1 MLLFM
6 RDFVMKSLRP
16 SSESGCSSYDLTIP
30 PVVRFG
36 HGRIAEVG
44 HVATVLGKRIWLVV
58 GKRSF
63 STCGGRESL
72 LDGFRQNRLSF
83 EEIAHS
89 HGEPTVQQ
97 VANAIC
103 NMPGDQKNVVV
114 VAVGGGATIDFGK
127 ALSALATNIKPDSEE
142 IAEEM
147 IVDRLEG
154 VGRGVPIVNPPLPF
168 LAVPTTAGTGAE
180 ATRNAVLS
188 CPSGGLRK
196 VYGAH

>member
-1 MLLFM
+1 
-6 RDFVMKSLRP
+6 MKSLRP

-72 LDGFRQNRLSF
+72 LDGFRQNGLSF

-103 NMPGDQKNVVV
+103 NMPGDQKNVVGSV
-114 VAVGGGATIDFGK
+114 VA
-127 ALSALATNIKPDSEE
+127 
-142 IAEEM
+142 
-147 IVDRLEG
+147 RLLIL
-154 VGRGVPIVNPPLPF
+154 VRHCQL
-168 LAVPTTAGTGAE
+168 
-180 ATRNAVLS
+180 
-188 CPSGGLRK
+188 
-196 VYGAH
+196 